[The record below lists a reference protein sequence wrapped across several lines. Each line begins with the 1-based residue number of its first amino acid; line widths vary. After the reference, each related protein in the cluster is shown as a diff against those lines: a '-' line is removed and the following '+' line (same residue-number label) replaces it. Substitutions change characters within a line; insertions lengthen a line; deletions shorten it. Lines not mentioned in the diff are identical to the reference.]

1 MTSTATRP
9 MPAERALFTGIDA
22 ILNTCVQC
30 GLCLPSCPTY
40 REMCREQSSPRGRL
54 HLMRAVAEGRL
65 DVLDPV
71 FTDQMDEC
79 LGCRACE
86 PACPSGVAYGAA
98 LETARA
104 AVEQARTARGRRS
117 WRARALRRL
126 VFDWLLRDLARVR
139 ALGTAAWLAQRSG
152 LQALTRRSGLV
163 RALGLERLEA
173 QLPPLSRPF
182 FVPRGQVYPVHGASR
197 GRAGLLAGCVMH
209 TAFAPVMQAT
219 VRVLTRNGWE
229 VVVPA
234 GQGCCGALHLHAGEP
249 RGGRALARRLIAAFE
264 AAGVDVVVT
273 NSAGCG
279 AAMKEYGHLL
289 AGDPAWADRAAAFS
303 ARVRDVTELL
313 AQEPLRGHLAPLHR
327 TVVYQDPCHL
337 LHAQRIAAAPRA
349 LLRAVP
355 GLRLV
360 EAGEAGLCCGSA
372 GSYSLLRPEMSDRL
386 LRRKLD
392 QLLATGAEE
401 IVTANPGCLLQL
413 RAGLRR
419 RGLRLPVR
427 HIVELMDEAY
437 R

>member
-1 MTSTATRP
+1 MTSTAARLTQ
-9 MPAERALFTGIDA
+9 AEREIFARIDA

-30 GLCLPSCPTY
+30 GLCLPGCPTY
-40 REMCREQSSPRGRL
+40 RETYREQSSPRGRL

-71 FTDQMDEC
+71 FTDQMAEC

-98 LETARA
+98 LETART
-104 AVEQARTARGRRS
+104 AVEQARAARGRRS
-117 WRARALRRL
+117 WRERILRRL

-139 ALGTAAWLAQRSG
+139 ALGTVAWLAQRGG
-152 LQALTRRSGLV
+152 LQALARRGGLV
-163 RALGLERLEA
+163 RALRLERLEA

-182 FVPRGQVYPVHGASR
+182 FAPRGQVYPARGERR

-209 TAFAPVMQAT
+209 TAFAPVMRAT

-234 GQGCCGALHLHAGEP
+234 GQGCCAALHLHAGEP
-249 RGGRALARRLIAAFE
+249 GGARALARRLIAAFD
-264 AAGVDVVVT
+264 AAGTDVVVT

-289 AGDPAWADRAAAFS
+289 RDDPAWADRAAAFS

-313 AQEPLRGHLAPLHR
+313 AQQPLRGHLAPLHR

-360 EAGEAGLCCGSA
+360 EADEAGLCCGSA
-372 GSYSLLRPEMSDRL
+372 GSYSLLRPEMSERL

-392 QLLATGAEE
+392 HLLAAGAEE
-401 IVTANPGCLLQL
+401 IATANPGCTLQL
-413 RAGLRR
+413 RSGLRR
-419 RGLRLPVR
+419 RGLRVPVR
-427 HIVELMDEAY
+427 HVVELLDEAY

>member
-1 MTSTATRP
+1 MTSTTTRLTQ
-9 MPAERALFTGIDA
+9 AERELFAGVDA

-30 GLCLPSCPTY
+30 GLCLPGCPTY
-40 REMCREQSSPRGRL
+40 RETYREQSSPRGRL

-71 FTDQMDEC
+71 FTDQMAEC

-98 LETARA
+98 LETARTA
-104 AVEQARTARGRRS
+104 LERARAARGRRS
-117 WRARALRRL
+117 RRERVLRRL
-126 VFDWLLRDLARVR
+126 VFDWLLRDLARLRV
-139 ALGTAAWLAQRSG
+139 LGSAAWIAQHAG
-152 LQALTRRSGLV
+152 LQTLARRSGLV

-173 QLPPLSRPF
+173 QLPPLARPF
-182 FVPRGQVYPVHGASR
+182 FVPRGQVYPAQGIRR

-209 TAFAPVMQAT
+209 TVFAPVMWAT

-234 GQGCCGALHLHAGEP
+234 GQGCCGALHLHAGESH
-249 RGGRALARRLIAAFE
+249 GGRALARRLVAAFA

-289 AGDPAWADRAAAFS
+289 RDDPAWAGRAAAFS

-313 AQEPLRGHLAPLHR
+313 AQEPLQGHLAPLHR

-372 GSYSLLRPEMSDRL
+372 GSYSLLRPDMSERL
-386 LRRKLD
+386 LQRKLD

-401 IVTANPGCLLQL
+401 IVTANPGCMLQL
-413 RAGLRR
+413 NAGLRR
-419 RGLRLPVR
+419 RGLGLPVR
-427 HIVELMDEAY
+427 HVVELLDEAY

>member
-1 MTSTATRP
+1 M
-9 MPAERALFTGIDA
+9 
-22 ILNTCVQC
+22 
-30 GLCLPSCPTY
+30 
-40 REMCREQSSPRGRL
+40 
-54 HLMRAVAEGRL
+54 
-65 DVLDPV
+65 
-71 FTDQMDEC
+71 
-79 LGCRACE
+79 
-86 PACPSGVAYGAA
+86 AYGAA

-104 AVEQARTARGRRS
+104 AVEQARAARGRRS
-117 WRARALRRL
+117 WRERILRRL

-139 ALGTAAWLAQRSG
+139 ALGTAAWLAQRGG
-152 LQALTRRSGLV
+152 LQALARRGGLV

-173 QLPPLSRPF
+173 QLPPLTRPF
-182 FVPRGQVYPVHGASR
+182 FVPRGQVYPAQGVRR

-209 TAFAPVMQAT
+209 TAFAPVMRAT

-264 AAGVDVVVT
+264 AAKVDVVVT

-289 AGDPAWADRAAAFS
+289 RDDPAWADRAVAFS

-313 AQEPLRGHLAPLHR
+313 TEEPLRGHLAPLNR

-349 LLRAVP
+349 LLRAIP

-360 EAGEAGLCCGSA
+360 EMAEAGLCCGSA
-372 GSYSLLRPEMSDRL
+372 GSYSLLRPDMSERL
-386 LRRKLD
+386 LQRKLD

-401 IVTANPGCLLQL
+401 IVTANPGCMLQIQS
-413 RAGLRR
+413 GLRR

-427 HIVELMDEAY
+427 HVVELLDLTS

>member
-1 MTSTATRP
+1 MTSTTARP
-9 MPAERALFTGIDA
+9 IPAERGPFAGIDA

-30 GLCLPSCPTY
+30 GLCLPGCPTY
-40 REMCREQSSPRGRL
+40 RETYREQSSPRGRL

-71 FTDQMDEC
+71 FADQMAEC

-104 AVEQARTARGRRS
+104 AVEQARAARGRRS
-117 WRARALRRL
+117 WREQALRRL
-126 VFDWLLRDLARVR
+126 VFGWLLGDLARVR
-139 ALGTAAWLAQRSG
+139 VLGTAAWLAQRGG
-152 LQALTRRSGLV
+152 LPTLARRSGLV
-163 RALGLERLEA
+163 RALGLERLVA
-173 QLPPLSRPF
+173 QLPPLARPF
-182 FVPRGQVYPVHGASR
+182 FVPRGQVYPAQGVRR

-209 TAFAPVMQAT
+209 TAFAPVMWAT
-219 VRVLTRNGWE
+219 MRVLTRNGWE

-234 GQGCCGALHLHAGEP
+234 GQGCCGALHLHAGEAS
-249 RGGRALARRLIAAFE
+249 GGRALARRLIAAFE
-264 AAGVDVVVT
+264 AVEVDVVVT

-279 AAMKEYGHLL
+279 AAMKGYDHLL
-289 AGDPAWADRAAAFS
+289 RDDPAWAGRAAAFS

-313 AQEPLRGHLAPLHR
+313 AQTPLQGRLAPLHR

-337 LHAQRIAAAPRA
+337 LHAQRIAAAPRE

-360 EAGEAGLCCGSA
+360 EADEAGLCCGSA
-372 GSYSLLRPEMSDRL
+372 GSYSLLRPEMSERL

-392 QLLATGAEE
+392 RLLATGAAE
-401 IVTANPGCLLQL
+401 IVTANPGCSLQL

-427 HIVELMDEAY
+427 HVIELLDEAY

>member
-1 MTSTATRP
+1 MSSTATEVP
-9 MPAERALFTGIDA
+9 PAERALFAEIDA

-30 GLCLPSCPTY
+30 GLCLPGCPTY
-40 REMCREQSSPRGRL
+40 RETYREQSSPRGRL

-71 FTDQMDEC
+71 FTDQMGEC

-86 PACPSGVAYGAA
+86 PACPSGVAYSAA

-104 AVEQARTARGRRS
+104 AVEQARTTRGRRS
-117 WRARALRRL
+117 WRERALRRL
-126 VFDWLLRDLARVR
+126 VFGWLLFDLRRVR
-139 ALGTAAWLAQRSG
+139 LLSTMLWLAQRGG
-152 LQALTRRSGLV
+152 LAALAHRTGSV
-163 RALGLERLEA
+163 RILGLERLEA

-182 FVPRGQVYPVHGASR
+182 FVPRGQVYPAHGERR

-209 TAFAPVMQAT
+209 TAFAPVMRAT

-249 RGGRALARRLIAAFE
+249 GGGRALARRLIAAFD

-279 AAMKEYGHLL
+279 AVMKEYGRLL
-289 AGDPAWADRAAAFS
+289 GGDPAWADRSAAFA

-313 AQEPLRGHLAPLHR
+313 AGEPLRGHLMPLDR

-349 LLRAVP
+349 LLRAIP
-355 GLRLV
+355 GLRV
-360 EAGEAGLCCGSA
+360 MEMAEAGLCCGSA
-372 GSYSLLRPEMSDRL
+372 GTYSLLRPGMSERL
-386 LRRKLD
+386 LQRKLEHI
-392 QLLATGAEE
+392 LATGAEVV
-401 IVTANPGCLLQL
+401 VTANPGCMLQL
-413 RAGLRR
+413 QSGLRR

-427 HIVELMDEAY
+427 HVVELLDRAY

>member
-1 MTSTATRP
+1 MTDTATRSRAIGTELF
-9 MPAERALFTGIDA
+9 AEIDA

-30 GLCLPSCPTY
+30 GLCLSGCPTY
-40 REMCREQSSPRGRL
+40 RETYREQSSPRGRL

-71 FTDQMDEC
+71 FTDQMGEC

-86 PACPSGVAYGAA
+86 PACPSGVAYGVA

-104 AVEQARTARGRRS
+104 AVEQARAVRGRRS
-117 WRARALRRL
+117 WRERALRRL
-126 VFDWLLRDLARVR
+126 VFGWLLLDLRRVR
-139 ALGTAAWLAQRSG
+139 ALSAMLWLAQRSG
-152 LQALTRRSGLV
+152 LAALAYHSGAM
-163 RALGLERLEA
+163 RALRLERLEA
-173 QLPPLSRPF
+173 QAPALSLPF
-182 FVPRGQVYPVHGASR
+182 FVPRGQVYPARGDRR

-209 TAFAPVMQAT
+209 TAFAPVMRAT
-219 VRVLTRNGWE
+219 VRVLVRAGWE

-249 RGGRALARRLIAAFE
+249 RGARALARRLIAAFD
-264 AAGVDVVVT
+264 ATGVDVVVT

-279 AAMKEYGHLL
+279 AAMKAYDHLL
-289 AGDPAWADRAAAFS
+289 RDDPAWAERAVAFS

-313 AQEPLRGHLAPLHR
+313 AQEPLPALNPLPR
-327 TVVYQDPCHL
+327 TVTYQDPCHL

-349 LLRAVP
+349 LLCAIP

-360 EAGEAGLCCGSA
+360 EMAEVGLCCGSA
-372 GSYSLLRPEMSDRL
+372 GSYSLLRPQMSERL

-392 QLLATGAEE
+392 HMLATGAEE
-401 IVTANPGCLLQL
+401 VVTANPGCMLQIQS
-413 RAGLRR
+413 GLRR

-427 HIVELMDEAY
+427 HVVELLDLAS